1 MLPKTNRLKKTKEIR
16 KVFKGGSAFREAF
29 LLLRPIKNSLNSTR
43 FVFVVG
49 KNVSKK
55 ATIRNKIRRKIR
67 EAVRLRML
75 EIKKGFDAVFI
86 VSRVAAV
93 PSFKEV
99 ELIVEKLL
107 KKAKLI

>member
-1 MLPKTNRLKKTKEIR
+1 VLPKNNRLKKTKDIKR
-16 KVFKGGSAFREAF
+16 VFKGGSAFREAF
-29 LLLRPIKNSLNSTR
+29 LLLRPIKNSLNNTR

-67 EAVRLRML
+67 EAVRLRMS
-75 EIKKGFDAVFI
+75 EIKKGFDVVFV
-86 VSRVAAV
+86 VSKVAIP

-99 ELIVEKLL
+99 SLIVDKVL